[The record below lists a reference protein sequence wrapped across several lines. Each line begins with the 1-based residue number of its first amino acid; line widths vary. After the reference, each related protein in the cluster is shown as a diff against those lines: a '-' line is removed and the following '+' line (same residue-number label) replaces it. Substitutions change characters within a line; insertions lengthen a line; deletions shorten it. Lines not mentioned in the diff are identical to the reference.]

1 MSLINEYNSRLNIK
15 DSTNPEKQVAEF
27 INFLPVLCFSEDGM
41 NQLKATELI
50 DMALSGIAST
60 MLAKKWQSPL
70 MVNVTDTMLERLL
83 ANPELLKSLE
93 QIEAFRNLNT
103 EITQIISSEKAL
115 KKLKKAEAIKSDKDL
130 PEKEKKEKKENTSV
144 RNAIREK
151 LLKFITMVPIFMYLT
166 DHREVCLKDVIIN
179 LEPQLFELTTG
190 LAIKDFELLCEIG
203 VFNQEFLNASIFAFK
218 RYEEPSLDYLGTK
231 PNAPRDTD
239 TIGGFDMTMERG
251 DIQKNTDGFLKN

>member
-1 MSLINEYNSRLNIK
+1 MSYIFDFAPNRALSLINEYNSRLNIK

-115 KKLKKAEAIKSDKDL
+115 KVALEIANYYNKAL
-130 PEKEKKEKKENTSV
+130 
-144 RNAIREK
+144 
-151 LLKFITMVPIFMYLT
+151 
-166 DHREVCLKDVIIN
+166 
-179 LEPQLFELTTG
+179 
-190 LAIKDFELLCEIG
+190 DFEVILVTCGDYKLANVDCFCTLAQTKDILELPD
-203 VFNQEFLNASIFAFK
+203 NQTNNSYFA
-218 RYEEPSLDYLGTK
+218 
-231 PNAPRDTD
+231 N
-239 TIGGFDMTMERG
+239 
-251 DIQKNTDGFLKN
+251 